1 MFVIRNYVTTGGT
14 VACALAIGYLMQN
27 GPASQPDVQE
37 TRHAMIQPSGEGT
50 VIAGLEGIVL
60 TSATP
65 NASTAPEPSAKV
77 PPRAEPAVPQAQVNC
92 DLRAR
97 AVAAPNATSEVW
109 LRSVHGTRS
118 LSLTGKPP
126 QSRNEV
132 SSRSAHLR

>member
-37 TRHAMIQPSGEGT
+37 TRQAMIQPSGEGT

-77 PPRAEPAVPQAQVNC
+77 PPGQSLPFLRRRSTAISGPAQWRPQ
-92 DLRAR
+92 
-97 AVAAPNATSEVW
+97 
-109 LRSVHGTRS
+109 TR
-118 LSLTGKPP
+118 
-126 QSRNEV
+126 QHV
-132 SSRSAHLR
+132 